1 MKFGVLFRI
10 QDPPMGEHIGRRMR
24 ETIRASQVAEEA
36 GFDGVFLP
44 EHHMMDDAYLPSPF
58 PLLGA
63 LAATTERIH
72 IGTTIHLLPF
82 YNPIQT
88 AEASA
93 IVDQI
98 SGGRLRLGVGLGNFE
113 PEFEL
118 MGLEKKD
125 QVGRFTE
132 AIELLR
138 EAWTGKAFDF
148 QGKYFHSKGRIT
160 PTPINAKLWIGAM
173 SDVGVRRAARY
184 GCPWPTDPLHN
195 IAVLKHWAE
204 VYREA
209 AVEYGTEEKVSVV
222 LLRDSWIA
230 DSLDEVEQAWWPEV
244 RADHWMYFQKVPRFI
259 TELEPSLAGIEG
271 EEDFI
276 FERHR
281 IDRFVVG
288 PAGECI
294 KAIERMRDELAMDYL
309 ILTFRFANGPD
320 HERHL
325 ECIRRFGAEVIP
337 AFR

>member
-10 QDPPMGEHIGRRMR
+10 QDPPGAAHIGRRMR
-24 ETIRASQVAEEA
+24 ETIEASTVAEEA
-36 GFDGVFLP
+36 GFDGVFVP
-44 EHHMMDDAYLPSPF
+44 EHHMMEDGYLPSPF

-63 LAATTERIH
+63 LAAATRRIH

-88 AEASA
+88 AEAGA
-93 IVDQI
+93 VVDQI
-98 SGGRLRLGVGLGNFE
+98 AGGRLRLGVGLGNFE

-118 MGLEKKD
+118 MGLDKKD
-125 QVGRFTE
+125 QAGRFAE

-138 EAWTGKAFDF
+138 EAWTGRAFDF
-148 QGKYFHSKGRIT
+148 QGKFFQAKGKIT
-160 PTPINAKLWIGAM
+160 PSPVDARLWIGAM
-173 SDVGVRRAARY
+173 SDVGVKRAAGY

-195 IAVLKHWAE
+195 IAVIRHWAE
-204 VYREA
+204 IYRQA
-209 AVEYGTEEKVSVV
+209 ALEYGTQDETSVV
-222 LLRDSWIA
+222 LLRDGWIA
-230 DSLDEVEQAWWPEV
+230 DSLEEVEQLWWPEV

-259 TELEPSLAGIEG
+259 TALEPSLAGVRG

-276 FERHR
+276 FEHHR

-288 PAGECI
+288 PASECI
-294 KAIERMRDELAMDYL
+294 AAIEKMQAELGMDYL

-320 HERHL
+320 HQRHL

>member
-10 QDPPMGEHIGRRMR
+10 QDPPSGAHIGQRMR
-24 ETIRASQVAEEA
+24 ETIHAATVAEEA
-36 GFDGVFLP
+36 GFDGVFVP

-63 LAATTERIH
+63 LAAVTKRVH
-72 IGTTIHLLPF
+72 IGTTVHLLPF

-98 SGGRLRLGVGLGNFE
+98 SNGRLRLGVGLGNFE

-118 MGLEKKD
+118 MGLDKKD

-132 AIELLR
+132 AIELVQK
-138 EAWTGKAFDF
+138 AWTGKEFDF
-148 QGKYFHSKGRIT
+148 QGKHFHAKGRIT
-160 PTPINAKLWIGAM
+160 PVPIGAKLWIGAM
-173 SDVGVRRAARY
+173 SDIGVRRAARFA
-184 GCPWPTDPLHN
+184 CPWPTDPLHN
-195 IAVLKHWAE
+195 IAVIKHWAE
-204 VYREA
+204 IYRKS
-209 AVEYGTEEKVSVV
+209 AVEFGTEDKISLV

-230 DSLDEVEQAWWPEV
+230 DSLEEVEREWWPVV

-259 TELEPSLAGIEG
+259 TQLEPSLAGVHG
-271 EEDFI
+271 EEDFH

-281 IDRFVVG
+281 IDRFIVG
-288 PAGECI
+288 PADTCI
-294 KAIERMRDELAMDYL
+294 GTIRKMQEELGMDYL
-309 ILTFRFANGPD
+309 VLTFRFANGPS

-325 ECIRRFGAEVIP
+325 DCIRRFGAEVIP